1 MIVGGMAFNNKSHSY
16 STPSDVGFLEVGK
29 SSWQLRCCA
38 DWCWL
43 DTNFYSD
50 RTWPQFIKVGC
61 IYIFTIY
68 IFTIY
73 YIYIFIMI
81 AKFFSWK
88 VGKLGSWLCQL
99 AFPKFPLLC
108 QGITRQQSPIT
119 ANLLGGPGQR
129 WQGIPASHR
138 WVPGERIRPRGWLHM
153 SVNSRELWINQKMIS
168 HFSGQLCCGCLC
180 CKATRL
186 SDKDTWSMSFFL
198 HSCLFGDRCL
208 IEISFSN
215 WEGWDPWKFDRMVK
229 SCESL

>member
-1 MIVGGMAFNNKSHSY
+1 MIVGGMAFNNKRHSY

-29 SSWQLRCCA
+29 SSWQLRCYA
-38 DWCWL
+38 DSCWL

-61 IYIFTIY
+61 IYIY
-68 IFTIY
+68 IY

-119 ANLLGGPGQR
+119 ANLLGGPGQQ

-138 WVPGERIRPRGWLHM
+138 WVPGERIRPRGWLQM
-153 SVNSRELWINQKMIS
+153 SVNSQ
-168 HFSGQLCCGCLC
+168 
-180 CKATRL
+180 
-186 SDKDTWSMSFFL
+186 
-198 HSCLFGDRCL
+198 
-208 IEISFSN
+208 
-215 WEGWDPWKFDRMVK
+215 
-229 SCESL
+229 SCELQPPKWCGLPVHSFNLLSHWQPLTSLVPFLGSTVLYLFERQRSTQPFYTLKQETNQRGAINVMLQSDG